1 MKLMIKWKSI
11 RTRLV
16 KFELLMLCFKFVFND
31 VSYDIVE
38 HEVQV

>member
-1 MKLMIKWKSI
+1 MLF
-11 RTRLV
+11 V

-38 HEVQV
+38 HQVQI